1 MFGFFHCRQAKND
14 AKRGLAEIHPNIVHV
29 DRDTISN
36 DSIVSDPILNQK
48 LQDRLAKLNSNVV
61 EVASSVSTIPTSSIV
76 TRLQT
81 KKGSETE
88 KCLSL

>member
-36 DSIVSDPILNQK
+36 DSIVPDPILNQK
-48 LQDRLAKLNSNVV
+48 LQDRSAKLNSNVV
-61 EVASSVSTIPTSSIV
+61 EVASSVSTKPTSSIV
-76 TRLQT
+76 TRLQN

-88 KCLSL
+88 KCHSL

>member
-29 DRDTISN
+29 DCDTISN
-36 DSIVSDPILNQK
+36 DSIVLDPILNQK
-48 LQDRLAKLNSNVV
+48 LQDRSAELNSNVV
-61 EVASSVSTIPTSSIV
+61 EVASSVSTKPTSSIV

>member
-36 DSIVSDPILNQK
+36 DSIVPDPILNQK
-48 LQDRLAKLNSNVV
+48 LQDRSAKLNSNMV
-61 EVASSVSTIPTSSIV
+61 EVASSVSTKPTSSIV

>member
-36 DSIVSDPILNQK
+36 DSIVPDPILNQK
-48 LQDRLAKLNSNVV
+48 LQDSSAKLNSNVV
-61 EVASSVSTIPTSSIV
+61 EVASSVSTKPTSSIV

-81 KKGSETE
+81 EKGSETE

>member
-1 MFGFFHCRQAKND
+1 MVFTHCRQAKND
-14 AKRGLAEIHPNIVHV
+14 AKRGLAEIHPNILNV
-29 DRDTISN
+29 DPGTISN
-36 DSIVSDPILNQK
+36 DSIVPDPILNQK
-48 LQDRLAKLNSNVV
+48 LQDRSAKLNSNMV
-61 EVASSVSTIPTSSIV
+61 EVASSVSTKPTSSIV

>member
-14 AKRGLAEIHPNIVHV
+14 AKRGLAEIHLNIVHV
-29 DRDTISN
+29 DCDTISN
-36 DSIVSDPILNQK
+36 DSIVLDPILNQK
-48 LQDRLAKLNSNVV
+48 LQDRSAELNSNVV
-61 EVASSVSTIPTSSIV
+61 EVASSVSTKPTSSIV